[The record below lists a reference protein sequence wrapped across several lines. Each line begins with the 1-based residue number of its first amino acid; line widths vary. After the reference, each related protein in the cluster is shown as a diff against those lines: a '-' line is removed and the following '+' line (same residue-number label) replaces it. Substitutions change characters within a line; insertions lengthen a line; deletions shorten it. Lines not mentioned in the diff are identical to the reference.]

1 MEGAR
6 SHSRVGRKTHAG
18 SGGDG
23 ACMVLV
29 KHDAVP
35 GRVRLAVP
43 RLYRSRKIKALLEH
57 GLSRDVAIRRLAAD
71 IRTGTLLVEF
81 DPALEHAEIAV
92 RVEHLLTGK
101 NSPLAARSA
110 DEDMSPASGEADWHI
125 RDLEEIVALFESGRH
140 GLTADEAAL
149 RLARF
154 GPNEVPIAGPRSELA
169 MLLDQFKN
177 LPVALLGGS
186 SLISLGTGSPL
197 DALVTLGVIAAN
209 GGIGYAMETGA
220 EKTIR
225 DITGQG
231 EHRVLVRRD
240 GEVSDIPS
248 REVVPGDILVLTPGA
263 FIRADAR
270 LVEAIGLTVDESS
283 LTGESLPVAK

>member
-23 ACMVLV
+23 ACMVHV

-57 GLSRDVAIRRLAAD
+57 GLSRDAAICRLAAD

-81 DPALEHAEIAV
+81 DPALEHAEIAS

-125 RDLEEIVALFESGRH
+125 RDLEEIVALLS
-140 GLTADEAAL
+140 
-149 RLARF
+149 
-154 GPNEVPIAGPRSELA
+154 
-169 MLLDQFKN
+169 K
-177 LPVALLGGS
+177 
-186 SLISLGTGSPL
+186 LGTGTVVLEWVDPSDPL
-197 DALVTLGVIAAN
+197 FRTLARGRDFDDLTRDRFEKACTNVFEIA
-209 GGIGYAMETGA
+209 E
-220 EKTIR
+220 R
-225 DITGQG
+225 Q
-231 EHRVLVRRD
+231 
-240 GEVSDIPS
+240 
-248 REVVPGDILVLTPGA
+248 
-263 FIRADAR
+263 
-270 LVEAIGLTVDESS
+270 S
-283 LTGESLPVAK
+283 LTGGTRHLYRLRKKT